1 MGITKYICNSVIS
14 YKNNKIKISIDIDS
28 EINDK
33 I

>member
-1 MGITKYICNSVIS
+1 MELQNICCNLVIS